1 MWRSRRRRCWGSD
14 VDIDAK
20 LVFTAPA
27 DGSGRLVFGDSG
39 TVVVPDAVFSIDG
52 DLPGLGTLTM
62 HAGSLLNI
70 DAELPGLDGTIG
82 LAWDANVSRGM
93 RAEVQTCW
101 QEAQPIAAG
110 HAAAWQ
116 VGQPVRAAVAAS
128 WQQGQRIAAAVDT
141 RWQESERLRAA
152 VAAAWQEGI
161 RLRNAVVSDWQ
172 ESHRMRAAV
181 AAAWQQGIPRRGAV
195 LSRWE
200 ETERLRAGLVAHWL
214 HGAPVRHAVLGR
226 WGDGL
231 HIHQVLRTHWQEGRR
246 PPAGVSV
253 VPPVDPPGEP
263 CYDPATVG
271 RLVFTDL
278 ALGDGRL
285 VFVCQRPGQGPPPAT
300 VVVPIQRVYMTINN
314 LSLTRADGE
323 PIPAQT
329 FGMSLDVDSWTWQ
342 WSATLHGSALPLI
355 TPGPGGEPVQVIA
368 TINGVPYR
376 LLAESYS
383 RERRFGKTSIN
394 VKGRGVTALLDAPYS
409 PALNHGNSLART
421 AHQLMGEVLTL
432 NGVPFGWDVDWRMTD
447 WLVPGGAWTFQ
458 GSFMAALVD
467 IAGAAGGYIQPHN
480 TAQTVVALPRY
491 PAAPWDWSG
500 LTPAFELP
508 SSAVSVEGIEWL
520 RRPVYDRVFVTGVSD
535 GIEGRVKRAGTA
547 GTLVAPGVT
556 HPLITDLEAARQRG
570 IAELGN
576 TGVQAHISLRL
587 PVLETTGIIKPG
599 ALVRYVDG
607 STTHLGFV
615 RATSLEWSSPTLRQV
630 LSVETHPE

>member
-1 MWRSRRRRCWGSD
+1 
-14 VDIDAK
+14 VDGK

-39 TVVVPDAVFSIDG
+39 AEVIPDAVFTVDG
-52 DLPGLGTLTM
+52 DLPGLGTLTLR
-62 HAGSLLNI
+62 AGSQLSI
-70 DAELPGLDGTIG
+70 DAELPGLDGTVG

-101 QEAQPIAAG
+101 QEAQPVAVG
-110 HAAAWQ
+110 LAAAWQ
-116 VGQPVRAAVAAS
+116 QAQPVRVGVATT
-128 WQQGQRIAAAVDT
+128 WQQGQRVASAVAT
-141 RWQESERLRAA
+141 RWQESDRIRAGA
-152 VAAAWQEGI
+152 VSRWQGGVPVRHAVVTGWQEGI
-161 RLRNAVVSDWQ
+161 RLR
-172 ESHRMRAAV
+172 AAV
-181 AAAWQQGIPRRGAV
+181 STAWQQGTPRRGAV
-195 LSRWE
+195 LSAWQ
-200 ETERLRAGLVAHWL
+200 ETERLRAAVSAHWQQ
-214 HGAPVRHAVLGR
+214 GATVRRAVLGR
-226 WGDGL
+226 WGVATP
-231 HIHQVLRTHWQEGRR
+231 IRQVLRTHWQEGRR
-246 PPAGVSV
+246 PPAGVST
-253 VPPVDPPGEP
+253 VPPIEPPGEP

-271 RLVFTDL
+271 RLVFADL
-278 ALGDGRL
+278 AEGDGRL
-285 VFVCQRPGQGPPPAT
+285 VFVCQRSGQVQPPAT
-300 VVVPIQRVYMTINN
+300 VVVPVLRFYMTINH
-314 LSLTRADGE
+314 LSLARADGE
-323 PIPAQT
+323 PIPTEA
-329 FGMSLDVDSWTWQ
+329 FGMSLDMDSWSWQ

-368 TINGVPYR
+368 TVNGVPYR

-383 RERRFGKTSIN
+383 RERRFGKTSIS

-409 PALNHGNSLART
+409 PAINHGNSLART
-421 AHQLMGEVLTL
+421 AQQLMTDVLTI
-432 NGVPFGWDVDWRMTD
+432 NGVPFGWDVDFRLTD
-447 WLVPGGAWTFQ
+447 WLVPGGVWTFQ
-458 GSFMAALVD
+458 GSYMAALVD
-467 IAGAAGGYIQPHN
+467 IVGAAGGYIQPHN

-508 SSAVSVEGIEWL
+508 SSSVSVEGIEWL
-520 RRPVYDRVFVTGVSD
+520 RRPVYDRVFVTGVAD

-556 HPLITDLEAARQRG
+556 HPLITDAEAARQRG

-607 STTHLGFV
+607 SSTHLGFV
-615 RATSLEWSSPTLRQV
+615 RSTSLEWSSPTLRQV